1 MGNHKV
7 FWEPFYMICT
17 MTHGIELSQ
26 PVVQKLEKCV
36 ERVHALSSDKA
47 SSLRRMD
54 CTLTPPPPL
63 TLCLLVSQSCALDSR
78 FLNREN
84 SGVKIRTRLDVY
96 SYYWNRS
103 GIISNTNE
111 VNFQN
116 PVQHLSNHFKEEHAF
131 YLHSQLIHAG
141 SCKPCIQAIQSNVE
155 EVVYLQEKFFCYCC
169 LGHQETLGCQG
180 WRIDPHRSHDV

>member
-1 MGNHKV
+1 MCRKSS
-7 FWEPFYMICT
+7 C
-17 MTHGIELSQ
+17 
-26 PVVQKLEKCV
+26 PVLWQGLIFKKDGL
-36 ERVHALSSDKA
+36 HPDA
-47 SSLRRMD
+47 
-54 CTLTPPPPL
+54 PPPPL

-169 LGHQETLGCQG
+169 LGHQETLGRQG
-180 WRIDPHRSHDV
+180 CRIDPHRSHDV